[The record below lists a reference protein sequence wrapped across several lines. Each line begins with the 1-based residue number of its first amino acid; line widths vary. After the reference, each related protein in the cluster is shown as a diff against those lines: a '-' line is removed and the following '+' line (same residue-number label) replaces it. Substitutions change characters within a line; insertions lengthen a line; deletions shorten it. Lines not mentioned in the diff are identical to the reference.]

1 MRTDAKCP
9 TSKFL
14 HGRSVDGDNTND
26 DNSNVNN
33 NNNNDNDDDDAA
45 DGESYSASEDAV
57 ERHLSKVMQIH
68 ESVNNTLDRY
78 RSKMCQKGSVY
89 RKKRASNTME
99 AGTSVYITPDH
110 DNNQRT
116 RKRKLQ
122 PTFSETGTFKRLT
135 ANNRTAVVVIDNK
148 ETRVPVMRI
157 KPKRP

>member
-1 MRTDAKCP
+1 MRGVYDTP
-9 TSKFL
+9 
-14 HGRSVDGDNTND
+14 NTTIYND
-26 DNSNVNN
+26 DNNIDKDNNSNSNSDNN
-33 NNNNDNDDDDAA
+33 TDDDVDNDDDDNDDDDNDNDDDDDDAA

-68 ESVNNTLDRY
+68 SVH
-78 RSKMCQKGSVY
+78 
-89 RKKRASNTME
+89 RKKRASNTI
-99 AGTSVYITPDH
+99 APDH

-157 KPKRP
+157 KPKCL